1 MERTYH
7 LSTSAPVADVEW
19 ATFKLADPIVGS
31 LRDVRFKPVGNT
43 HSELTVLAHEELD
56 TLALDAAV
64 ERFRE
69 QLARKGLSGE
79 AAAGNPY

>member
-31 LRDVRFKPVGNT
+31 LRDVRFKPVDNT
-43 HSELTVLAHEELD
+43 HSELD

-69 QLARKGLSGE
+69 QLARNGLSGE
-79 AAAGNPY
+79 AAAGNPYW